1 LETLCNYHAHH
12 AHHAH
17 LPQKTPKNDTKK
29 RFVTPPLWLPFDAQT
44 NAIMKT
50 TNDAPTPPDGPDAHQ
65 GGVSARMV
73 RDALRYLLDIGVVQ
87 YQPSKDVNNLQFTLT
102 PKGEAYLH
110 ETHHSATGV

>member
-1 LETLCNYHAHH
+1 
-12 AHHAH
+12 
-17 LPQKTPKNDTKK
+17 
-29 RFVTPPLWLPFDAQT
+29 
-44 NAIMKT
+44 
-50 TNDAPTPPDGPDAHQ
+50 
-65 GGVSARMV
+65 MV